1 MTAVLE
7 ALLLSAVSVQAAAYA
22 QPGKATP
29 PPSLELLEF
38 LGEFGD
44 DEEGLFDGETGSD
57 AARAPAKDAGAGK
70 PAPGTKPPPA
80 SPPASAPAPTV
91 PPKTKVSS

>member
-1 MTAVLE
+1 VLE
-7 ALLLSAVSVQAAAYA
+7 ALLLSAVSVQAAPYA
-22 QPGKATP
+22 DSGRST

-57 AARAPAKDAGAGK
+57 AARAPAKDASTGK
-70 PAPGTKPPPA
+70 PTQGKKPAPA
-80 SPPASAPAPTV
+80 SPPASTPAPPA
-91 PPKTKVSS
+91 PPKSKVSS